1 MRGVHNMKI
10 PFKFLPASWG
20 LKGKSRAIAEAEYN
34 YTGYE
39 LKKKLAEIDAGIEKD
54 KLERAMIDIDL
65 EYKLIDQ
72 YAADNRIADLEHR
85 NDETALILARLQID
99 LNHGKITQQDYERK
113 SADLKGEPYMAM
125 PKISWDPVDP
135 SKTYFELDYN
145 EAFVRY
151 LESNNYTGSEEE
163 VINRWLNDVCSS
175 ILDEMA
181 ADQPDFVRTVRTVR
195 REDGKTE
202 HS

>member
-20 LKGKSRAIAEAEYN
+20 LKGTSRAIAEAEYN